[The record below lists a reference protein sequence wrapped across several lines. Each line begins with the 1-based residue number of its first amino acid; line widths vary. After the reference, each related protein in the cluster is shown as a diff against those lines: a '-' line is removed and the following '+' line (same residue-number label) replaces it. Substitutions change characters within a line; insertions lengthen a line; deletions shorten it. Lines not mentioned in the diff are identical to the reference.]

1 VKLTLKDILESAQA
15 LIDADGLEALSMRAI
30 ARRLNAEGSA
40 LYWHVR
46 NRGELLTLIANG
58 YYRRAFESVPA
69 GLDWQEWLL
78 AFGHAFHAEL
88 LSHRDA
94 AHVCAMA
101 GPENDEVGA
110 SMNVLAQPLV
120 ALGLAR
126 GQALSCQGSVIALT
140 LGWATY
146 EQSPPMRAYL
156 SRALDLQAS
165 YRQGLAAMVVGL
177 SHRLRVPTA
186 RSKTGG

>member
-1 VKLTLKDILESAQA
+1 VKLTLKDILQSAQA
-15 LIDADGLEALSMRAI
+15 LIEAEGLEALSMRAI
-30 ARRLNAEGSA
+30 ARRMNAEGSA

-58 YYRRAFESVPA
+58 YYRSAFESVPA
-69 GLDWQEWLL
+69 GLAWPDWLL
-78 AFGHAFHAEL
+78 AFGHAFHDEL

-94 AHVCAMA
+94 AHVCAEA

-120 ALGLAR
+120 ALGLTRA
-126 GQALSCQGSVIALT
+126 QALSCQGSVIALT

-156 SRALDLQAS
+156 SRALNLQAS
-165 YRQGLAAMVVGL
+165 YRQGLEAMVLGL
-177 SHRLRVPTA
+177 SQGSP
-186 RSKTGG
+186 S

>member
-15 LIDADGLEALSMRAI
+15 LIEAEGLEALSMRAI
-30 ARRLNAEGSA
+30 ARRMNAEGSA

-69 GLDWQEWLL
+69 GLEWPDWLL
-78 AFGHAFHAEL
+78 AFGHAFHDEL

-94 AHVCAMA
+94 AHVCAEA

-110 SMNVLAQPLV
+110 AMNVLAQPLV
-120 ALGLAR
+120 ALGLTRA
-126 GQALSCQGSVIALT
+126 QALSCQGSVIALT

-156 SRALDLQAS
+156 SKALNLQAS
-165 YRQGLAAMVVGL
+165 YRQGLEAMVLGM
-177 SHRLRVPTA
+177 SQGSP
-186 RSKTGG
+186 K